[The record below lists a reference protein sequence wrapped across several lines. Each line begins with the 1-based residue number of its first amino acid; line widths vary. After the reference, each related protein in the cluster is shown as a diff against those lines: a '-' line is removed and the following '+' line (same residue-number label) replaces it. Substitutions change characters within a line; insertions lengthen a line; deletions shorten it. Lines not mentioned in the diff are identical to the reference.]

1 MKKNKNIV
9 EYILFYINKIIYIQ
23 KKSLNKVKFHE
34 LLSQIRL
41 SSYNDDIVK
50 HYDNLK
56 LVGKITPKIATL
68 EIILRNKLD
77 NKLSEKDSNWIK
89 NSNDEKI
96 KKAKDEIEYREK
108 NRNLSHHQYLSR
120 MSLGAIIHLI
130 KENKLQNFIMDLK
143 NINFRNYNRHNR
155 NFFFENGIKLRFR
168 NTHKVD
174 IVLSLLQNLRNRS
187 YHWENILKTTEK
199 NGKHYPRLT
208 TKIENTHIGLNP
220 QKIDLFLSDLIKTF
234 NEEILEYC

>member
-1 MKKNKNIV
+1 M
-9 EYILFYINKIIYIQ
+9 Q

-50 HYDNLK
+50 YYDNLK

-77 NKLSEKDSNWIK
+77 SKLSEQDNDWIK
-89 NSNDEKI
+89 NSNDENI

-108 NRNLSHHQYLSR
+108 NKTLSHHQYLSR
-120 MSLGAIIHLI
+120 MSLGTIIYLI
-130 KENKLQNFIMDLK
+130 KKNKLQNSIMDLK

-208 TKIENTHIGLNP
+208 TKIENTHVGVDL

>member
-1 MKKNKNIV
+1 MNNLTNFND
-9 EYILFYINKIIYIQ
+9 LF
-23 KKSLNKVKFHE
+23 
-34 LLSQIRL
+34 SQMRL

-50 HYDNLK
+50 YYDNLK

-77 NKLSEKDSNWIK
+77 NKLSEQDNDWIK
-89 NSNDEKI
+89 NSNDENIKKAKDENI

-108 NRNLSHHQYLSR
+108 NKTLSHHQYLSR

-130 KENKLQNFIMDLK
+130 KENKLQNSIMDLK

-187 YHWENILKTTEK
+187 YHWENILKTT
-199 NGKHYPRLT
+199 
-208 TKIENTHIGLNP
+208 
-220 QKIDLFLSDLIKTF
+220 
-234 NEEILEYC
+234 

>member
-1 MKKNKNIV
+1 MNNLTNFND
-9 EYILFYINKIIYIQ
+9 LF
-23 KKSLNKVKFHE
+23 
-34 LLSQIRL
+34 SQMRL

-56 LVGKITPKIATL
+56 FVGKITPKIATL

-89 NSNDEKI
+89 NSNDENI
-96 KKAKDEIEYREK
+96 KKAKDEIEKREK
-108 NRNLSHHQYLSR
+108 NRILSHHQYLSR

-130 KENKLQNFIMDLK
+130 KENKLQNSIMDLK
-143 NINFRNYNRHNR
+143 NINFRNYNQHNR

-208 TKIENTHIGLNP
+208 TKIENTHVGVDL

>member
-1 MKKNKNIV
+1 MNNTINFN
-9 EYILFYINKIIYIQ
+9 ELF
-23 KKSLNKVKFHE
+23 
-34 LLSQIRL
+34 SQIRL
-41 SSYNDDIVK
+41 SSYDNNIVK

-56 LVGKITPKIATL
+56 CVGKITPKLATL

-77 NKLSEKDSNWIK
+77 NKLSEKDNDWIK

-96 KKAKDEIEYREK
+96 KKSKEEIEHREK
-108 NRNLSHHQYLSR
+108 NRILSHHQYLSR
-120 MSLGAIIHLI
+120 ISLGTIIHLI
-130 KENKLQNFIMDLK
+130 KENKLQNSIMDLK
-143 NINFRNYNRHNR
+143 NINFRNYNQYNR

-199 NGKHYPRLT
+199 KWQTLP
-208 TKIENTHIGLNP
+208 KINN
-220 QKIDLFLSDLIKTF
+220 KD
-234 NEEILEYC
+234 

>member
-1 MKKNKNIV
+1 M
-9 EYILFYINKIIYIQ
+9 YS

-41 SSYNDDIVK
+41 SSYNDDIIK

-77 NKLSEKDSNWIK
+77 SKLSEQDNDWIK
-89 NSNDEKI
+89 NSNDENI

-108 NRNLSHHQYLSR
+108 NRNLSHHQYLSC
-120 MSLGAIIHLI
+120 MSLGTIIHLI
-130 KENKLQNFIMDLK
+130 KENKLQNSIMDLK
-143 NINFRNYNRHNR
+143 NINFRNYNQYNR

-208 TKIENTHIGLNP
+208 TKIKNTHIGVDP
-220 QKIDLFLSDLIKTF
+220 QKIDFFLSDLIKTF
-234 NEEILEYC
+234 NEKILEYC

>member
-1 MKKNKNIV
+1 MNNLTNFND
-9 EYILFYINKIIYIQ
+9 LF
-23 KKSLNKVKFHE
+23 
-34 LLSQIRL
+34 SQMRL

-50 HYDNLK
+50 YYDNLK

-77 NKLSEKDSNWIK
+77 NKLSEQDNDWIK
-89 NSNDEKI
+89 NSNDENI
-96 KKAKDEIEYREK
+96 KKAKDEIEKREK
-108 NRNLSHHQYLSR
+108 NRILSHHQYLSR
-120 MSLGAIIHLI
+120 ISLGTIIYLI
-130 KENKLQNFIMDLK
+130 KENRMQDSIMNLK
-143 NINFRNYNRHNR
+143 NINFRNYNQYNR
-155 NFFFENGIKLRFR
+155 NFFLKNGKKR
-168 NTHKVD
+168 NFGNIYKVD

-208 TKIENTHIGLNP
+208 TKIENTHVGVDL

>member
-1 MKKNKNIV
+1 M
-9 EYILFYINKIIYIQ
+9 YS

-41 SSYNDDIVK
+41 SSYNDDIIK

-77 NKLSEKDSNWIK
+77 SKLSEQDNDWIK
-89 NSNDEKI
+89 NSNDENI
-96 KKAKDEIEYREK
+96 KKAKEEIEHREK
-108 NRNLSHHQYLSR
+108 NRILSHHQYLSR
-120 MSLGAIIHLI
+120 ISLGTIIHLI
-130 KENKLQNFIMDLK
+130 KENKLQNSIMDLK
-143 NINFRNYNRHNR
+143 NINFRNYNQYNR
-155 NFFFENGIKLRFR
+155 NFFFENDIKLRFR

-208 TKIENTHIGLNP
+208 TKIKNTHIGVDP
-220 QKIDLFLSDLIKTF
+220 QKIDFFLSDLIKTF
-234 NEEILEYC
+234 NEKILEYC

>member
-1 MKKNKNIV
+1 M
-9 EYILFYINKIIYIQ
+9 YS

-41 SSYNDDIVK
+41 SSYNDDIIK

-77 NKLSEKDSNWIK
+77 NKLSEQDNDWIK
-89 NSNDEKI
+89 NSNDENI

-108 NRNLSHHQYLSR
+108 NRNLSHHQYLSC
-120 MSLGAIIHLI
+120 MSLGTIIHLI
-130 KENKLQNFIMDLK
+130 KENKLQNSIMDLK
-143 NINFRNYNRHNR
+143 NINFRNYNQYNR
-155 NFFFENGIKLRFR
+155 NFFLKNGIKLRFR

-208 TKIENTHIGLNP
+208 TKIENTHVGVDP

>member
-1 MKKNKNIV
+1 MNNTINFN
-9 EYILFYINKIIYIQ
+9 ELF
-23 KKSLNKVKFHE
+23 
-34 LLSQIRL
+34 SQIRL
-41 SSYNDDIVK
+41 SSYDNNIVK

-77 NKLSEKDSNWIK
+77 SKLSEKDNDWIK
-89 NSNDEKI
+89 NSNDENI
-96 KKAKDEIEYREK
+96 KKAKEEIEHREK
-108 NRNLSHHQYLSR
+108 NRILSHHQYLSR
-120 MSLGAIIHLI
+120 ISLGTIIHLI
-130 KENKLQNFIMDLK
+130 KENKLQNSIMDLK
-143 NINFRNYNRHNR
+143 NINFRNYNQHNR

-208 TKIENTHIGLNP
+208 TKIENVYIGINP
-220 QKIDLFLSDLIKTF
+220 QKIELFLDDLIKTF
-234 NEEILEYC
+234 DERILKYCQD

>member
-1 MKKNKNIV
+1 MNNTINFN
-9 EYILFYINKIIYIQ
+9 ELF
-23 KKSLNKVKFHE
+23 
-34 LLSQIRL
+34 SQIRL
-41 SSYNDDIVK
+41 SSYDNNIVK

-56 LVGKITPKIATL
+56 CVGKITPKIATL

-77 NKLSEKDSNWIK
+77 NKLSEQDSNWIK
-89 NSNDEKI
+89 NSNDENI
-96 KKAKDEIEYREK
+96 KKAKDEIEKREK
-108 NRNLSHHQYLSR
+108 NRILSHHQYLSR
-120 MSLGAIIHLI
+120 ISLGTIIYLI
-130 KENKLQNFIMDLK
+130 KENRMQDSIMNLK
-143 NINFRNYNRHNR
+143 NINFRNYNQYNR
-155 NFFFENGIKLRFR
+155 NFFLKNGKKR
-168 NTHKVD
+168 NFGNIYKVD

-208 TKIENTHIGLNP
+208 TKIENTHIGVDL

>member
-1 MKKNKNIV
+1 MNNLTNFND
-9 EYILFYINKIIYIQ
+9 LF
-23 KKSLNKVKFHE
+23 
-34 LLSQIRL
+34 SQMRL

-50 HYDNLK
+50 YYDNLK

-77 NKLSEKDSNWIK
+77 NKLSEQDNDWIK
-89 NSNDEKI
+89 NSNDENIKKAKDENI

-108 NRNLSHHQYLSR
+108 NKTLSHHQYLSR
-120 MSLGAIIHLI
+120 ISLGTIIYLI
-130 KENKLQNFIMDLK
+130 KKNKLQNSIMDLK

-208 TKIENTHIGLNP
+208 TKIENTHVGVDL

>member
-1 MKKNKNIV
+1 MNNTINFND
-9 EYILFYINKIIYIQ
+9 LF
-23 KKSLNKVKFHE
+23 
-34 LLSQIRL
+34 SQIRL
-41 SSYNDDIVK
+41 SSYDNNIVK

-77 NKLSEKDSNWIK
+77 NKLSEQDSNWIK
-89 NSNDEKI
+89 NSNDENI
-96 KKAKDEIEYREK
+96 KKAKDEIEKREK
-108 NRNLSHHQYLSR
+108 NRILSHHQYLSR
-120 MSLGAIIHLI
+120 ISLGTIIYLI
-130 KENKLQNFIMDLK
+130 KENRMQDSIMNLK
-143 NINFRNYNRHNR
+143 NINFRNYNQHNR

-208 TKIENTHIGLNP
+208 TKIENTHVGVDL

>member
-1 MKKNKNIV
+1 MNNLTNFND
-9 EYILFYINKIIYIQ
+9 LF
-23 KKSLNKVKFHE
+23 
-34 LLSQIRL
+34 SQMRL

-50 HYDNLK
+50 YYDNLK

-77 NKLSEKDSNWIK
+77 NKLSEQDNDWIK
-89 NSNDEKI
+89 NSNDENIKKAKDENI

-108 NRNLSHHQYLSR
+108 NKTLSHHQYLSR
-120 MSLGAIIHLI
+120 MSLGTIIYLI
-130 KENKLQNFIMDLK
+130 KKNKLQNSIMDLK
-143 NINFRNYNRHNR
+143 NINFRNYNQHNR

-208 TKIENTHIGLNP
+208 TKIENTHVGVDL

>member
-1 MKKNKNIV
+1 MNNLTNFND
-9 EYILFYINKIIYIQ
+9 LF
-23 KKSLNKVKFHE
+23 
-34 LLSQIRL
+34 SQMRL

-56 LVGKITPKIATL
+56 FVGKITPKIATL

-77 NKLSEKDSNWIK
+77 NKLSEQDNDWIK
-89 NSNDEKI
+89 NSNDENI

-108 NRNLSHHQYLSR
+108 NRNLSHHQYLSC
-120 MSLGAIIHLI
+120 MSLGTIIHLI
-130 KENKLQNFIMDLK
+130 KENKLQNSIMDLK
-143 NINFRNYNRHNR
+143 NINFRNYNQHNR

-208 TKIENTHIGLNP
+208 TKIENVYIGINP
-220 QKIDLFLSDLIKTF
+220 QKIELFLDDLIKTF
-234 NEEILEYC
+234 DERILKYCQD

>member
-1 MKKNKNIV
+1 MNNLTNFND
-9 EYILFYINKIIYIQ
+9 LF
-23 KKSLNKVKFHE
+23 
-34 LLSQIRL
+34 SQMRL

-56 LVGKITPKIATL
+56 FVGKITPKIATL

-89 NSNDEKI
+89 NSNDENI

-130 KENKLQNFIMDLK
+130 KENRMQDSIMNLK
-143 NINFRNYNRHNR
+143 NINFRNYNQYNR
-155 NFFFENGIKLRFR
+155 NFFLKNGKKR
-168 NTHKVD
+168 NFGNIYKVD

-208 TKIENTHIGLNP
+208 TKIENTHVGVDL

>member
-1 MKKNKNIV
+1 MNNLTNFND
-9 EYILFYINKIIYIQ
+9 LF
-23 KKSLNKVKFHE
+23 
-34 LLSQIRL
+34 SQMRL

-56 LVGKITPKIATL
+56 CVGKITPKLATL
-68 EIILRNKLD
+68 EIILRNKL
-77 NKLSEKDSNWIK
+77 SEKDNDWIK

-96 KKAKDEIEYREK
+96 KKSKEEIEHREK
-108 NRNLSHHQYLSR
+108 NRILSHHQYLSR
-120 MSLGAIIHLI
+120 ISLGTIIHLI
-130 KENKLQNFIMDLK
+130 KENKLQNSIMDLK
-143 NINFRNYNRHNR
+143 NINFRNYNQYNR

-208 TKIENTHIGLNP
+208 TKIKNTHIGVDP
-220 QKIDLFLSDLIKTF
+220 QKIDFFLSDLIKTF
-234 NEEILEYC
+234 NEKILEYC

>member
-50 HYDNLK
+50 YYDNLK

-77 NKLSEKDSNWIK
+77 SKLSEQDNDWIK
-89 NSNDEKI
+89 NSNDENI

-108 NRNLSHHQYLSR
+108 NKTLSHHQYLSR
-120 MSLGAIIHLI
+120 MSLGTIIYLI
-130 KENKLQNFIMDLK
+130 KKNKLQNSIMDLK

-208 TKIENTHIGLNP
+208 TKIENTHVGVDL

>member
-1 MKKNKNIV
+1 MK
-9 EYILFYINKIIYIQ
+9 L
-23 KKSLNKVKFHE
+23 LNKVDFNE

-41 SSYNDDIVK
+41 SFYDNDVVK

-56 LVGKITPKIATL
+56 LIGKITPKIATL

-77 NKLSEKDSNWIK
+77 SKLSEQDNDWIK
-89 NSNDEKI
+89 NSNDENI
-96 KKAKDEIEYREK
+96 KKAKIEIENREK
-108 NRNLSHHQYLSR
+108 NKILSHHQYLSC
-120 MSLGAIIHLI
+120 MSLGTIIYLI
-130 KENKLQNFIMDLK
+130 KENKLQNSIMDLK
-143 NINFRNYNRHNR
+143 GINFRNYGENNR
-155 NFFFENGIKLRFR
+155 NFFFEKGKKLRFR

-174 IVLSLLQNLRNRS
+174 VVLSLLQNLRNRS
-187 YHWENILKTTEK
+187 YHWENILKTTEN
-199 NGKHYPRLT
+199 NGKYYPRLT

>member
-1 MKKNKNIV
+1 MNNTINFN
-9 EYILFYINKIIYIQ
+9 ELF
-23 KKSLNKVKFHE
+23 
-34 LLSQIRL
+34 SQIRL
-41 SSYNDDIVK
+41 SSYDNNIVK

-89 NSNDEKI
+89 NSNDENI
-96 KKAKDEIEYREK
+96 KKAKDEIEKREK
-108 NRNLSHHQYLSR
+108 NRILSHHQYLSR
-120 MSLGAIIHLI
+120 ISLGTIIYLI
-130 KENKLQNFIMDLK
+130 KENRMQDSIMNLK
-143 NINFRNYNRHNR
+143 NINFRNYNQHNR

-208 TKIENTHIGLNP
+208 TKIENTHVGVDL

>member
-1 MKKNKNIV
+1 MNNTINFNK
-9 EYILFYINKIIYIQ
+9 LF
-23 KKSLNKVKFHE
+23 
-34 LLSQIRL
+34 SQIRL
-41 SSYNDDIVK
+41 SSYDNNIVK

-77 NKLSEKDSNWIK
+77 NKLSEQDSNWIK
-89 NSNDEKI
+89 NSNDENI
-96 KKAKDEIEYREK
+96 KKAKDEIEKREK
-108 NRNLSHHQYLSR
+108 NRILSHHQYLSR
-120 MSLGAIIHLI
+120 ISLGTIIYLI
-130 KENKLQNFIMDLK
+130 KENRMQDSIMNLK
-143 NINFRNYNRHNR
+143 NINFRNYNQYNR
-155 NFFFENGIKLRFR
+155 NFFLKNGKKR
-168 NTHKVD
+168 NFGNIYKVD

-208 TKIENTHIGLNP
+208 TKIENTHVGVDL

>member
-1 MKKNKNIV
+1 M
-9 EYILFYINKIIYIQ
+9 
-23 KKSLNKVKFHE
+23 KVKNNNTINFNE
-34 LLSQIRL
+34 LFSQIRL
-41 SSYNDDIVK
+41 SSYDNNIIK

-77 NKLSEKDSNWIK
+77 NKLSEQDSNWIK
-89 NSNDEKI
+89 NSNDENI
-96 KKAKDEIEYREK
+96 KKAKDEIEKREK
-108 NRNLSHHQYLSR
+108 NRILSHHQYLSR
-120 MSLGAIIHLI
+120 ISLGTIIYLI
-130 KENKLQNFIMDLK
+130 KENKLQNSIMDLK
-143 NINFRNYNRHNR
+143 NINFRNYNQHNR